1 MAEHVHIYIYITLI
15 IASDIQPHN
24 SPRIGRLH
32 SPECQTTSWSQAECN
47 LFFSALLRHYLSIL
61 SLLFSPA
68 VFDFNRF
75 GHVRRRSREMQT
87 MSCHCKRI
95 LILLYEPELVLKCFT
110 LPVTTNYHIKPM
122 PTFIVSRPQL
132 CVFNM
137 IRAATNNYSHNKSFR
152 V

>member
-1 MAEHVHIYIYITLI
+1 MVRNLISEVELSSLKLSGDTTSCLSSVCISTICEALMAEHVHIYIYITLI

-61 SLLFSPA
+61 SLLLSPA

-75 GHVRRRSREMQT
+75 GHVRRRSREM
-87 MSCHCKRI
+87 
-95 LILLYEPELVLKCFT
+95 
-110 LPVTTNYHIKPM
+110 
-122 PTFIVSRPQL
+122 
-132 CVFNM
+132 
-137 IRAATNNYSHNKSFR
+137 
-152 V
+152 